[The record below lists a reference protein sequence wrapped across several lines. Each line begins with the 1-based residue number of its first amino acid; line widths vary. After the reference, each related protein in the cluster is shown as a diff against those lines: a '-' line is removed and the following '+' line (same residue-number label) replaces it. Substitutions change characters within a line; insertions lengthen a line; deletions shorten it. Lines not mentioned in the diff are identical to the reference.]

1 MTHPFADF
9 PVYRP
14 RRLRRTSWMREL
26 VAQTRLHPSDLIWPI
41 FICEGTDCEEPIA
54 AMPNV
59 SRLSVDR
66 AVIAAQKAADV
77 GIPLIALFPN
87 TPQALRTPDCAEA
100 YNPNNL
106 VNRAARAIK
115 SAGIAIGIM
124 TDVALDPYNSDGHD
138 GLLRDGVVVNDA
150 TLAVLAK
157 QAVAHAQAGAD
168 VLGPSD
174 MMDGR
179 VGVVRGALD
188 AGGFTDVAI
197 MSYSAKYASAFY
209 GPFRDAVG
217 SGGLLKGDKASY
229 QLSAGNQDEGVAMAA
244 RDLREGA
251 DMVMVK
257 PGLPYLD
264 LCQRISSELGAA
276 TFAYQVSGEYAMIE
290 AAGLNGWIDRDRAV
304 LESLM
309 AFKRAGCRGVLSY
322 YAFEIASLVISGE

>member
-1 MTHPFADF
+1 MGVATGVMNSPIISSCVFTKNPSFRWANWNYNRLYIIRQNKMTHPFADF
-9 PVYRP
+9 PIYRP

-41 FICEGTDCEEPIA
+41 FICEGTDCAEPIA

-138 GLLRDGVVVNDA
+138 GLLRD
-150 TLAVLAK
+150 
-157 QAVAHAQAGAD
+157 
-168 VLGPSD
+168 
-174 MMDGR
+174 
-179 VGVVRGALD
+179 
-188 AGGFTDVAI
+188 
-197 MSYSAKYASAFY
+197 
-209 GPFRDAVG
+209 
-217 SGGLLKGDKASY
+217 
-229 QLSAGNQDEGVAMAA
+229 
-244 RDLREGA
+244 
-251 DMVMVK
+251 
-257 PGLPYLD
+257 
-264 LCQRISSELGAA
+264 
-276 TFAYQVSGEYAMIE
+276 
-290 AAGLNGWIDRDRAV
+290 
-304 LESLM
+304 
-309 AFKRAGCRGVLSY
+309 
-322 YAFEIASLVISGE
+322 